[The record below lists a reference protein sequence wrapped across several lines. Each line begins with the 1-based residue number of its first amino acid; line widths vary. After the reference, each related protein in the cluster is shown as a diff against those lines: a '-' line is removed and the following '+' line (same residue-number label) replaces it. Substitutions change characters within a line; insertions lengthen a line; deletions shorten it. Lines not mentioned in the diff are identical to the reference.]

1 MLLDTKKLMKKLEE
15 LSKQELISLIRHQ
28 LADVDWYK
36 ETLVCAMCGQQKAKF
51 HYECDACNKENEEW
65 HKEKFTTHHGVFY
78 CPETDQLRDGLYQEI
93 HMLSDEYGDYLI
105 DSQRSAVWYFMGDY
119 KK

>member
-1 MLLDTKKLMKKLEE
+1 MKKLED
-15 LSKQELISLIRHQ
+15 LSKQELLEFIHNRSEFSDIN
-28 LADVDWYK
+28 WNK
-36 ETLVCAMCGQQKAKF
+36 ELLVCVTCGNQEGKF
-51 HYECDACNKENEEW
+51 HYMCDACCKANEEW
-65 HKEKFTTHHGVFY
+65 NKKQFTTHHGVFY

-105 DSQRSAVWYFMGDY
+105 DSQRSAIWYFMGDY